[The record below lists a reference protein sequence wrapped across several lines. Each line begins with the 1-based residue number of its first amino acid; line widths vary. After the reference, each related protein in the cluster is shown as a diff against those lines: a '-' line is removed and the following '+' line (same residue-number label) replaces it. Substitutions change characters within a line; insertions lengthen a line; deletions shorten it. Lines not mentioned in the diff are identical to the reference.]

1 MRSSFANVLLF
12 IGLCGICGSTYEVV
26 NANAQIHAQSV
37 TNVAA
42 VNLTARQATLFQTL
56 AKDVNA
62 IAFKVRAGKPAGAA
76 QVELKS
82 SADLFEQTLGALTT
96 ANKAVPANAATGKAQ
111 SGGDKPTLDLLA
123 QIGTA
128 WAPLRKNIDALS
140 GAPSQTAIDA
150 TLAQLEAVER
160 PLLGEL
166 DGLTDRVQVVAAR
179 SDADRTSQ
187 RDLWTLG
194 ILVGILFVGMSFFMR
209 VAGARATAEHTA
221 KALADGNAE
230 LQARTDELA
239 QAKRG
244 TDALMETVGQ
254 GLALIDGDY
263 TIAPQYSQQL
273 EKIFDRKDLAGQN
286 FLKLFE
292 RLLPARD
299 YDATRR
305 FLALMFNPDKK
316 ERVVLQV
323 NPLDEIDLAF
333 PLDEGGFKTK
343 TISASF
349 RRIMNGDK
357 VAQAFVAISD
367 ITERAAAARELRQSE
382 DRKERQFELLL
393 GTMHVDPAA
402 LDDFGDLVAEQ
413 LGRITDALRAEDFA
427 SGSEARSQVLRGR
440 LDTIYRAVHTI
451 KGNASSLRIEPFVRT
466 AMSFEAK
473 LSELRSRAALGGDD
487 FLAVVIQQSELRILL
502 DQLREIRKKYVGQGA
517 LGNAFAA
524 ASALKAATAAAAA
537 AAAVPA
543 AGAAPAG
550 TPPANAAGAPAAGN
564 AAAPAPPAPAVPAKP
579 AAPTAGGLIASEL
592 AAFAERIALER
603 GSKVAVKAQLEALDT
618 LDPAHRRTIKNVLI
632 QLVRNSLAHGIEE
645 PDERI
650 AAGKEPAGTIAIT
663 ASRDDSGALR
673 LRYSDDGRGLD
684 PDVLRAKAL
693 ASGIISDPAQVDDA
707 SAVGLIFHPGFST
720 AEGADEVAGRGVGMD
735 IIKQHVVDE
744 AHGEIGIRS
753 DPGRYLEFELTFPA
767 FESVAA

>member
-62 IAFKVRAGKPAGAA
+62 IAFKVRAGKPAGGA

-82 SADLFEQTLGALTT
+82 SADLFEQTLGALTN

-111 SGGDKPTLDLLA
+111 TGGDKPTLDLLD

-140 GAPSQTAIDA
+140 GAPSQNAIDA

-305 FLALMFNPDKK
+305 FLALMFNADKK

-367 ITERAAAARELRQSE
+367 ITERAAASRELRQSE

-537 AAAVPA
+537 AAAAPAPAPGA
-543 AGAAPAG
+543 AGAGA
-550 TPPANAAGAPAAGN
+550 PANAAAAGTSD
-564 AAAPAPPAPAVPAKP
+564 ATPAAPAVPVKP
-579 AAPTAGGLIASEL
+579 AAQTAGGLIGSEL

-645 PDERI
+645 PDDRV
-650 AAGKEPAGTIAIT
+650 AAGKAPAGTISIT

-720 AEGADEVAGRGVGMD
+720 ADGADEVAGRGVGMD